1 MQRHIGSR
9 VGVAAIFLAF
19 IVLDTVLRGRYR
31 IAPLWFAYVLAA
43 VTIAAMLARSLA
55 PLNEAVRRVERVVLI
70 AASAI
75 ALALN
80 VTNLVD
86 LSLEIV
92 FHAGQ
97 LQAAPLL
104 AASVGIWVTNC
115 LTFTL
120 IYWLI
125 DRGGPDA
132 RIGASPD
139 YPDFDFPAM
148 SEPEKV
154 VPNWQP
160 TIVDYLFIGF
170 TTNTAFSPTEAMP
183 LTARA
188 KALMIAQ
195 SVVSLLTIVI
205 VAARAIG
212 IIQ

>member
-1 MQRHIGSR
+1 
-9 VGVAAIFLAF
+9 
-19 IVLDTVLRGRYR
+19 
-31 IAPLWFAYVLAA
+31 
-43 VTIAAMLARSLA
+43 
-55 PLNEAVRRVERVVLI
+55 
-70 AASAI
+70 
-75 ALALN
+75 
-80 VTNLVD
+80 
-86 LSLEIV
+86 
-92 FHAGQ
+92 
-97 LQAAPLL
+97 
-104 AASVGIWVTNC
+104 

-132 RIGASPD
+132 RIGAAPD

-195 SVVSLLTIVI
+195 SVVSLVTIVML
-205 VAARAIG
+205 AARAIG